1 MEDNKNLIRHL
12 KTLSKQYTNI
22 EQVSEEIINL
32 QAILNLPKGTEL
44 FLSDIH
50 GEYGSFSHILN
61 NGSGIIKNKI
71 EDIFDKQIT
80 ERERSALA
88 TLIYY
93 PEEKLA
99 LIKREIKDINEW
111 YSIILY
117 RLIEV
122 AREVSSKYTR
132 SKVRKAM
139 PKGFDYIIDE
149 LLHLQGCGP
158 DKETYYKQIISSIIE
173 LDRADEFIVAI
184 SNLIKRM
191 AIDHLHVLGDIFDR
205 GPNAKLVIDTLMKFH
220 SLDIELGNHDVLWMG
235 AACGNR
241 ACIANVIRICSRYDN
256 INTLEEGYGINIRPL
271 TTFALETY
279 SDDDCKKFL
288 PKVFDYNKYIRS
300 DEISIAKLH
309 KAISIIQI
317 KLEGQLIKRHPEYE
331 MDGRLFLDKIDY
343 KNGTVEIEGKTYELN
358 DINFPT
364 IDPNDPYKLTK
375 EEEEIISRLEESFK
389 NSETLNKH
397 IAFLYSKS
405 SIYKC
410 FNSNLLFHGCIPMD
424 EDGEFTKVDI
434 LGRTLAGKEYLD
446 FIDKAIRKAYFERE
460 QLDRNENINDLMW
473 YLWCGPKSPLFG
485 KEKAATFERYFVID
499 KETHEEKKNAY
510 YTLSQNEEMC
520 TKILKEFG
528 LEGKNSHIINGHIPV
543 KEKDGETPIRAN
555 GKLLVIDGGF
565 AKSYRSQTGRAGYTL
580 TYNSYGLILAANEPF
595 DSKAD
600 AIREEIDIKYDIMV
614 NEKET
619 ERKNVADTDIG
630 KQLQEEIDDL
640 KLLLQ
645 AYKEGKIKQQISQS
659 KIQSGNLL
667 FIIINIYFSCSK
679 PTSE

>member
-1 MEDNKNLIRHL
+1 MEDNISIKRHL
-12 KTLSKQYTNI
+12 KILNKQYSNI
-22 EQVSEEIINL
+22 GQVSEEIINL

-71 EDIFDKQIT
+71 EDIFSNRIT
-80 ERERSALA
+80 EKERSALA

-93 PEEKLA
+93 PEEKLS
-99 LIKREIKDINEW
+99 LIKKEVKDLEDLNDW
-111 YSIILY
+111 YSITLY

-122 AREVSSKYTR
+122 AVEVSSKYTR

-158 DKETYYKQIISSIIE
+158 DKETYYKQIIKSIIE

-184 SNLIKRM
+184 SDLIKRM

-205 GPNAKLVIDTLMKFH
+205 GPEAKQVMETLMKFH
-220 SLDIELGNHDVLWMG
+220 SLDIELGNHDILWMG

-256 INTLEEGYGINIRPL
+256 ISTLEDGYGINIRPL

-279 SDDDCKKFL
+279 NKDECVKFM
-288 PKVFDYNKYIRS
+288 PKIYDYNKYIGS

-309 KAISIIQI
+309 KAISIIQF
-317 KLEGQLIKRHPEYE
+317 KLEGQLIKQHPEYE
-331 MDGRLFLDKIDY
+331 MGNRLLLDKINY
-343 KNGTVEIEGKTYELN
+343 KKGTIKIDGKTYKLN
-358 DINFPT
+358 DTNFPT
-364 IDPNDPYKLTK
+364 INPENPYELTK
-375 EEEEIISRLEESFK
+375 EENEIINRLEESFK

-405 SIYKC
+405 SIYRC
-410 FNSNLLFHGCIPMD
+410 FNSNLLFHGCIPMK
-424 EDGEFTKVDI
+424 ENGEFAKINI
-434 LGRTLAGKEYLD
+434 LGKTLLGKEYLNY
-446 FIDKAIRKAYFERE
+446 IDKVIRKAYVEKD
-460 QLDRNENINDLMW
+460 QLDKDTNILDIMW

-485 KEKAATFERYFVID
+485 KDKAATFERYFIDD
-499 KETHEEKKNAY
+499 KETHKEDKNPYFTLIEKEEICN
-510 YTLSQNEEMC
+510 
-520 TKILKEFG
+520 KILKEFG
-528 LEGKNSHIINGHIPV
+528 LNENNSHIINGHIPV
-543 KEKDGETPIRAN
+543 KEKDGESPIKAN

-565 AKSYRSQTGRAGYTL
+565 AKSYRGQTGRAGYTL

-595 DSKAD
+595 DSKAE
-600 AIREEIDIKYDIMV
+600 AIREEKDIKYDIMV
-614 NEKET
+614 NAKAT
-619 ERKNVADTDIG
+619 ERKRVADTDIG
-630 KQLQEEIDDL
+630 KEIQEEINDL
-640 KLLLQ
+640 KLLLN
-645 AYKEGKIKQQISQS
+645 AYKEGKIKES
-659 KIQSGNLL
+659 
-667 FIIINIYFSCSK
+667 F
-679 PTSE
+679 

>member
-1 MEDNKNLIRHL
+1 MEDNISIKRHL
-12 KTLSKQYTNI
+12 KLLSKQYSNI

-71 EDIFDKQIT
+71 EDIFSNQIT
-80 ERERSALA
+80 EHERSALA

-93 PEEKLA
+93 PEEKLT
-99 LIKREIKDINEW
+99 LIKREVKDINEW
-111 YSIILY
+111 YSITLY

-158 DKETYYKQIISSIIE
+158 DKETYYKQIIKSIIE
-173 LDRADEFIVAI
+173 LDRADDFIVAI

-205 GPNAKLVIDTLMKFH
+205 GPDAKLIMDTLMNFH
-220 SLDIELGNHDVLWMG
+220 SLDIQLGNHDILWMG
-235 AACGNR
+235 AACGNK

-256 INTLEEGYGINIRPL
+256 ISTLEEGYGINIRPL
-271 TTFALETY
+271 ATFALKTY
-279 SDDDCKKFL
+279 TNDGCKRFM

-309 KAISIIQI
+309 KAISIIQF
-317 KLEGQLIKRHPEYE
+317 KLEGQIIKEHPEYE
-331 MDGRLFLDKIDY
+331 MDGRLLLDKIDC
-343 KNGTVEIEGKTYELN
+343 KNKTVKIGDRSYPLN
-358 DINFPT
+358 DANFPT
-364 IDPNDPYKLTK
+364 INPNRPYELTK
-375 EEEEIISRLEESFK
+375 EENEIINRLEESFK

-397 IAFLYSKS
+397 IAFLYSKA

-410 FNSNLLFHGCIPMD
+410 FNANLLFHGCIPM
-424 EDGEFTKVDI
+424 EENGEFSKVDI
-434 LGRTLAGKEYLD
+434 LGRTLSGKEYLN
-446 FIDKAIRKAYFERE
+446 FIDKAIRKAYMEKNQPDKE
-460 QLDRNENINDLMW
+460 KDINDLMW

-485 KEKAATFERYFVID
+485 KEKAATFERYFVED
-499 KETHEEKKNAY
+499 KEMHKEKKNPY
-510 YTLSQNEEMC
+510 FTLIENEKVC
-520 TKILKEFG
+520 NRILKEFG

-543 KEKDGETPIRAN
+543 KEKDGESPIKAN

-565 AKSYRSQTGRAGYTL
+565 AKSYRGQTGRAGYTL

-619 ERKNVADTDIG
+619 ERKSVADTDVG
-630 KQLQEEIDDL
+630 KEIQEEVDDL
-640 KLLLQ
+640 KLLLK
-645 AYKEGKIKQQISQS
+645 AYREGKIKQEI
-659 KIQSGNLL
+659 
-667 FIIINIYFSCSK
+667 
-679 PTSE
+679 

>member
-1 MEDNKNLIRHL
+1 MEHKISIKRHL
-12 KTLSKQYTNI
+12 NLLSKQYSNI

-71 EDIFDKQIT
+71 EYIFSSQIT

-99 LIKREIKDINEW
+99 LVKKEVKDLNDW
-111 YSIILY
+111 YSITLY

-158 DKETYYKQIISSIIE
+158 DKETYYKQIIKSIIE

-205 GPNAKLVIDTLMKFH
+205 GPNAKLVMDTLMSFH
-220 SLDIELGNHDVLWMG
+220 SLDIELGNHDILWMG

-241 ACIANVIRICSRYDN
+241 ACIANVIRICSKYDN
-256 INTLEEGYGINIRPL
+256 IDTLEEGYGINIRPL
-271 TTFALETY
+271 TTFALNTY
-279 SDDDCKKFL
+279 KHDDCEKFM

-309 KAISIIQI
+309 KAISIIQF
-317 KLEGQLIKRHPEYE
+317 KLEGQMVKNHPEYE
-331 MDGRLFLDKIDY
+331 MDGRLLLDKIDY
-343 KNGTVEIEGKTYELN
+343 KKGTVKIEGKTYKLN
-358 DINFPT
+358 DTNFPT
-364 IDPNDPYKLTK
+364 IDPTDPYRLTK

-410 FNSNLLFHGCIPMD
+410 FNSNLLFHGCIPMR
-424 EDGEFTKVDI
+424 EDGEFVKVNI
-434 LGRTLAGKEYLD
+434 LGRTLEGKEYLD
-446 FIDKAIRKAYFERE
+446 FIDKNIRIAYLEKD
-460 QLDRNENINDLMW
+460 QKDKNTDINDLMW

-485 KEKAATFERYFVID
+485 KEKAATFERYFVED
-499 KETHEEKKNAY
+499 KVIHKEKKNPY
-510 YTLSQNEEMC
+510 FSLSKKEEIC
-520 TKILKEFG
+520 DKILKEFG
-528 LEGKNSHIINGHIPV
+528 IEDKNSHIINGHIPV
-543 KEKDGETPIRAN
+543 KEKDGESPIRAN

-565 AKSYRSQTGRAGYTL
+565 AKSYRLQTGRAGYTL

-600 AIREEIDIKYDIMV
+600 AIREETDIKYDIMV

-619 ERKNVADTDIG
+619 ERKSVADTDIG
-630 KQLQEEIDDL
+630 KEIQEEIDDL
-640 KLLLQ
+640 KLLLK
-645 AYKEGKIKQQISQS
+645 AYREGKIKQEI
-659 KIQSGNLL
+659 
-667 FIIINIYFSCSK
+667 
-679 PTSE
+679 

>member
-1 MEDNKNLIRHL
+1 MEMEDNISIKRHL
-12 KTLSKQYTNI
+12 KLLSKQYNNI

-71 EDIFDKQIT
+71 EDIFSNQIT
-80 ERERSALA
+80 EQERSALA

-93 PEEKLA
+93 PEEKLV
-99 LIKREIKDINEW
+99 LIKKEVKDIKDW
-111 YSIILY
+111 YSIALY

-122 AREVSSKYTR
+122 ARVVSSKYTR

-149 LLHLQGCGP
+149 LLHLQGSGP
-158 DKETYYKQIISSIIE
+158 DKETYYKQIIKSIIE

-220 SLDIELGNHDVLWMG
+220 SLDIELGNHDILWMG
-235 AACGNR
+235 AACGNK
-241 ACIANVIRICSRYDN
+241 ACIANAIRICSRYDN
-256 INTLEEGYGINIRPL
+256 IGTLEEGYGINIRPL
-271 TTFALETY
+271 TTFALNTY
-279 SDDDCKKFL
+279 SNDECQKFM
-288 PKVFDYNKYIRS
+288 PKIFDYNKYIGS

-309 KAISIIQI
+309 KAIAVIQL
-317 KLEGQLIKRHPEYE
+317 KLEGQIIMKHPEYE
-331 MDGRLFLDKIDY
+331 MDSRLLLDKIDY
-343 KNGTVEIEGKTYELN
+343 KKGTVKIEGKTYKLN
-358 DINFPT
+358 DKNFPT
-364 IDPNDPYKLTK
+364 IDPKDPYKLTK
-375 EEEEIISRLEESFK
+375 EENEIISRLQESFK

-397 IAFLYSKS
+397 ISFLYSKS

-410 FNSNLLFHGCIPMD
+410 FNSNLLFHGCIPME
-424 EDGEFTKVDI
+424 EDGEFTKVNI
-434 LGRTLAGKEYLD
+434 LGKTLSGKEYLD
-446 FIDKAIRKAYFERE
+446 FIDKNIRIAYLEK
-460 QLDRNENINDLMW
+460 DNIDKNTDINDFMW

-485 KEKAATFERYFVID
+485 KEKAATFERYFVED
-499 KETHEEKKNAY
+499 KETHKEKKNPY
-510 YTLSQNEEMC
+510 FVLNEKEEIC
-520 TKILKEFG
+520 INILKEFG

-543 KEKDGETPIRAN
+543 KEKDGESPIRAN

-595 DSKAD
+595 DSKAE
-600 AIREEIDIKYDIMV
+600 AIREGIDIKYDIMV

-645 AYKEGKIKQQISQS
+645 AYKEGKIKQQI
-659 KIQSGNLL
+659 
-667 FIIINIYFSCSK
+667 
-679 PTSE
+679 